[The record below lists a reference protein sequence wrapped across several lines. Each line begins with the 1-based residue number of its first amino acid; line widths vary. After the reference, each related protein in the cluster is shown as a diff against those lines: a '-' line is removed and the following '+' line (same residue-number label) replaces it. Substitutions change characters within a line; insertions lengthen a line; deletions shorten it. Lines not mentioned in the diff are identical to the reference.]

1 MAKKIGT
8 KKMEILTLEA
18 WGRSAAP
25 PEVLWSLLEDV
36 ACYPEWG
43 PWTNGG
49 YDRPGD
55 VTPHGPGAIRR
66 LRSSRFTT
74 AVERIEEVEPGRRI
88 AYSLVSG
95 IPVKHY
101 TAVVELTPDGTGTAV
116 HWSAR
121 FDRTFGGRLVHA
133 KMQRVYD
140 LIMARLLA
148 AASDARATQSEAS

>member
-1 MAKKIGT
+1 MPTRAMGNKET
-8 KKMEILTLEA
+8 LTLEA
-18 WGRSAAP
+18 SGRSPAP
-25 PEVLWSLLEDV
+25 PEVFWSLLEDV
-36 ACYPEWG
+36 ARYPQWG
-43 PWTNGG
+43 PWTDAS

-66 LRSSRFTT
+66 LRASRLTT

-101 TAVVELTPDGTGTAV
+101 SAAVELTPDGTGTAV

-121 FDRTFGGRLVHA
+121 FDRTFGGRLVHR

-140 LIMARLLA
+140 LIMQRLLA
-148 AASDARATQSEAS
+148 AAAEARVQNPE